1 MYVAPY
7 SPRRRH
13 VPEFSSKTT
22 LLDLGAEDGVAPR
35 QARHMV
41 RDHFAAT
48 VQATGQSEP
57 RVLTATFTRC
67 STPNCGKW
75 ACTDGFCRNCPKEAK
90 IVSPQAKPRG
100 DEAPTVVPQCVCAPL
115 RAAKLEWEGWPQA
128 DRDECLL
135 CLPADRMKL
144 LTTER
149 SNEGGDPDD
158 GLVWH
163 DMRSAYECACGA
175 QYTELQHMSGASAHI
190 RVHSVCVHGIA
201 YALVMLTCVHNAC
214 RHDRPARGRDVG
226 VDLHEG
232 RLC

>member
-1 MYVAPY
+1 M
-7 SPRRRH
+7 SPSK
-13 VPEFSSKTT
+13 SSRARGSRKKRPS
-22 LLDLGAEDGVAPR
+22 LEQKNGVARR

-90 IVSPQAKPRG
+90 IVSPQAMPRG